1 MNKEIRQRN
10 KRERDLQR
18 ERKNWE
24 TERDG
29 KKCKDGVRNIERVV
43 IQREIERETW
53 RDVERKSLKV
63 I

>member
-29 KKCKDGVRNIERVV
+29 KKCKDGMRNIERD
-43 IQREIERETW
+43 RERDGETW
-53 RDVERKSLKV
+53 KEKV
-63 I
+63 